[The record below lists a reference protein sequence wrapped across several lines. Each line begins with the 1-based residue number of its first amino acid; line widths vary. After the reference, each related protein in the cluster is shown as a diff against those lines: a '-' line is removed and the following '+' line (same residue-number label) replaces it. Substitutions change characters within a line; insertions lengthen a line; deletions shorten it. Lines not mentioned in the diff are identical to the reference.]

1 VILCTVCGKGDG
13 KYKCPKCRAPFCCVQ
28 CSKDHKANH
37 CTTETADDTTST
49 NGSVTIT
56 NEQSN
61 YLPQKELKINH
72 PLRKR
77 IRRTASDDESED
89 SHDDEPGWNIT
100 PEMKKRVHQSTWLRK
115 ELKDGGL
122 RQLIGQI
129 DAASDD
135 DDEEDTCNSKR
146 KTQRNNST
154 VKISDREMALAR
166 TKHSHQKFASFIDQM
181 MLTAGVLQPADGGDD
196 NNIISVLEGGGP
208 GPLVLAPEGRSD
220 AMNATVDSGSSDSD
234 ESSDSSDSSDDSDSE
249 GSNSGGSNE

>member
-1 VILCTVCGKGDG
+1 M
-13 KYKCPKCRAPFCCVQ
+13 
-28 CSKDHKANH
+28 
-37 CTTETADDTTST
+37 
-49 NGSVTIT
+49 
-56 NEQSN
+56 
-61 YLPQKELKINH
+61 KE
-72 PLRKR
+72 
-77 IRRTASDDESED
+77 
-89 SHDDEPGWNIT
+89 
-100 PEMKKRVHQSTWLRK
+100 RVHQSTWLRK

-135 DDEEDTCNSKR
+135 DGEEEDTCNSKR

-208 GPLVLAPEGRSD
+208 GPLILAPEARPD
-220 AMNATVDSGSSDSD
+220 RMNATVDSESDSSDSD

>member
-1 VILCTVCGKGDG
+1 
-13 KYKCPKCRAPFCCVQ
+13 
-28 CSKDHKANH
+28 
-37 CTTETADDTTST
+37 
-49 NGSVTIT
+49 
-56 NEQSN
+56 
-61 YLPQKELKINH
+61 
-72 PLRKR
+72 
-77 IRRTASDDESED
+77 
-89 SHDDEPGWNIT
+89 
-100 PEMKKRVHQSTWLRK
+100 MKKRVHQSTWLRK